1 LHKAPYQERALSSI
15 SPTTQAKQDV
25 GSEVEE
31 MSRHNRPASS
41 WGESEQEI
49 QDIGFA
55 LIALQEI
62 GPTVKRPGLPGAS
75 SFVERSVSPCRRRS
89 ASVEE
94 RKRGVEVKFEMKC
107 KNPARARESGS
118 ARRAVGGG
126 VGGLRLDHCI
136 DIATIM
142 PYY

>member
-1 LHKAPYQERALSSI
+1 MGVLCEGRRGSVDVPLLLEALALWHDTFRKAPHQERALSI
-15 SPTTQAKQDV
+15 SQRLKQSKV
-25 GSEVEE
+25 LEGK

-49 QDIGFA
+49 QDISFA

-94 RKRGVEVKFEMKC
+94 RKREVPLEI
-107 KNPARARESGS
+107 RDEVQESCP
-118 ARRAVGGG
+118 R
-126 VGGLRLDHCI
+126 
-136 DIATIM
+136 
-142 PYY
+142 

>member
-1 LHKAPYQERALSSI
+1 
-15 SPTTQAKQDV
+15 
-25 GSEVEE
+25 

-49 QDIGFA
+49 QDISFA

-107 KNPARARESGS
+107 KNPARAKE
-118 ARRAVGGG
+118 AEVPVRAVGGG
-126 VGGLRLDHCI
+126 VDGRQLDCNNVSLYSC
-136 DIATIM
+136 DTG
-142 PYY
+142 YQQ

>member
-1 LHKAPYQERALSSI
+1 MIPSI
-15 SPTTQAKQDV
+15 RHLTK
-25 GSEVEE
+25 SECLLVFPKHPRCRKEEE

-49 QDIGFA
+49 QDISFA

-94 RKRGVEVKFEMKC
+94 RKREVVPLEIRDEVQESLPALRKRKC
-107 KNPARARESGS
+107 PAGYGRRCWMDFDSIES
-118 ARRAVGGG
+118 
-126 VGGLRLDHCI
+126 
-136 DIATIM
+136 M
-142 PYY
+142 F

>member
-1 LHKAPYQERALSSI
+1 MIPSHKAPHQERVLVCL
-15 SPTTQAKQDV
+15 PEHPRCRK
-25 GSEVEE
+25 EEE

-49 QDIGFA
+49 QDISFA

-94 RKRGVEVKFEMKC
+94 RKREVPLVEIRDEVQESLPALRKRKC
-107 KNPARARESGS
+107 PAGCG
-118 ARRAVGGG
+118 RR
-126 VGGLRLDHCI
+126 CWW
-136 DIATIM
+136 TST
-142 PYY
+142 

>member
-1 LHKAPYQERALSSI
+1 
-15 SPTTQAKQDV
+15 
-25 GSEVEE
+25 

-49 QDIGFA
+49 QDISFA

-94 RKRGVEVKFEMKC
+94 RKREASLVEIRDEVQ
-107 KNPARARESGS
+107 ESCP
-118 ARRAVGGG
+118 R
-126 VGGLRLDHCI
+126 
-136 DIATIM
+136 
-142 PYY
+142 

>member
-1 LHKAPYQERALSSI
+1 LIPCIRHLTKSERLVFPNHTSKSKVVVR
-15 SPTTQAKQDV
+15 S
-25 GSEVEE
+25 EE

-49 QDIGFA
+49 QDISFA
-55 LIALQEI
+55 LIALQKI

-94 RKRGVEVKFEMKC
+94 RKRGVEVKFEIKC
-107 KNPARARESGS
+107 KNPARAKRAEVPE
-118 ARRAVGGG
+118 RAVGGG
-126 VGGLRLDHCI
+126 VDGR
-136 DIATIM
+136 
-142 PYY
+142 

>member
-1 LHKAPYQERALSSI
+1 MIPCIRHLTKSERLVVFPNHTSRVRC
-15 SPTTQAKQDV
+15 KK
-25 GSEVEE
+25 EVEG

-49 QDIGFA
+49 QDISFA

-94 RKRGVEVKFEMKC
+94 RKRDW
-107 KNPARARESGS
+107 R
-118 ARRAVGGG
+118 
-126 VGGLRLDHCI
+126 
-136 DIATIM
+136 
-142 PYY
+142 